1 LTLNS
6 STGVI
11 SGTPV
16 GQDIGFSV
24 SFNTTSNQENW
35 TGTIVFQILPSAPL
49 LQSPDS
55 IYAGEFP
62 CTSATFLSFQ
72 HRVVYD
78 QNDGS
83 RYTAGPAC
91 SSTDVPMSV
100 PGMENASGT
109 WNSYDLLVTKQSVH
123 GVYQW
128 VHVIEN
134 WYGNNNSYVSHLYA
148 NDLVL
153 NANGMPLLLMS
164 MPQHYGEIAFDRSRS
179 HNIQLTDRTFRSLAL
194 VQFDGTGHVDWTE
207 YMQPTSHSAQVYGL
221 GISNTNSYARD
232 SGYADSQLIVDSNGN
247 ITMVGAVSASS
258 TGFEFS
264 IGGMTYTGSN
274 NCTSYDRPFIARFNS
289 QGTAQWIS
297 GATFQS
303 ASSCDRTWPV
313 DLATRTDGGVYV
325 AMRPSE
331 WGAGISFNG
340 IDTPSNTVTDQRAS
354 FIYSFDN
361 NGQAEWVHLFRQNI
375 ANSGTQAHQIAI
387 ATFDDDSLHVAL
399 TPATS
404 TSARPTSLVQN
415 STNSYHTPTLCLTAN
430 PSGYSWLYTARLN
443 ASDGG
448 CVWADID
455 RGENLANTN
464 DGIGS
469 SCYAGIMSYIQDDM
483 VRIIVPDSCASSSYT
498 GLAYL
503 LTDGNG
509 DVLSTVQSYRSC
521 CSGAFRIH
529 DFGPDENGQPYILLT
544 IQNYQIYWGGRY
556 SDPQFAQQT
565 TSAGSFVMLWRIA
578 GPRSHPVSEDK
589 PQVGISYS
597 QYPVN
602 GHNSDFVTWTLE
614 NTTGDPAVLPSGLYF
629 ATSTGRIHG
638 TPTTITANQ
647 TFWLNNTIE
656 GRTFSKQI
664 EIGVSPTAPTLTYP
678 STMDDLVRGV
688 EMAEFA
694 PSIPST
700 ATVHSMTVS
709 PSLPLGLNIG
719 PTNGTIWGTPTANQ
733 TSKDY
738 TIRACNSW
746 GICGA
751 PVTVTITINEPTAV
765 AVWGGNNSLYL
776 PRDVTASVCPDTTAG
791 GMVAS
796 WSIASSPNLPFGLN
810 FNSTTGCF
818 EGTPLLYTSS
828 QNHTVTATNSNG
840 SATFTVEINVTGA
853 GIGLTFPTSSLTLE
867 NGTAMQ
873 PIAGQTTGD
882 NPASWTISPSVP
894 PGLQFGTNNGTI
906 WGTPSESNT
915 SRVYTITVTST
926 SGMTASTTITIE
938 VLEPVEEIYL
948 TMPTGL
954 IMLINGT
961 SMQPISGQTSGGTP
975 TLWEISP
982 ELPDGLSIDATNG
995 TIWGTPNEAAP
1006 LDTYTI
1012 TVSTAGGFSDTATIQ
1027 LVVQED
1033 TDGDSIP
1040 DVLDND
1046 DDGDGVLD
1054 INEEID
1060 CELVADCDGDGVDD
1074 GEDAFPTDETE
1085 DTDSDGDG
1093 IGNNADD
1100 DNDNDGWTTTQEAEC
1115 GGTSD
1120 LDPLDQPTD
1129 TDGDGIC
1136 DTLDTTDDRPIVMV
1150 VSTDSLNLLSNQTMQ
1165 AFTPTTSGGDIETW
1179 TIEPGISL
1187 SPGLAFDVGTG
1198 TISGTPT
1205 ETTSAIQYWINASN
1219 GQYDASVSVTITVYD
1234 VTGDYDGDGI
1244 LDFEDTDDDNDGW
1257 SDTDEATCSTDSM
1270 DTTSVPTDQDGDGE
1284 CEDNG
1289 LDQYLDLP
1297 LAFAYPSQTLE
1308 LANGSEMSAFIPTL
1322 NGQGDVRTWEISDDL
1337 PDGLTFSWSPAR
1349 STDGDGG
1356 IRGTPT
1362 EEIGPTEYTIWANN
1376 SQHSASF
1383 TITLSVLKDTDRD
1396 LTPDIYDDDDDG
1408 DTWPDA
1414 VEVLCGTDPLNV
1426 GQSPVDADD
1435 DGTCDSLQ
1443 VEEDTDS
1450 DGDGI
1455 PDDSD
1460 VFPNDP
1466 AAAFDN
1472 DGDGMPD
1479 DLYGFSTTVPPLIE
1493 DLDDDN
1499 DGWLDTRE
1507 AECGSDR
1514 FDANSLPIDSDQDGT
1529 CDGIDQDRDGDG
1541 VSNINDAFPADKEAF
1556 LDTDGDGEPDE
1567 ISGTSAGLTEDID
1580 DDGDNYTDI
1589 EEIECGSNSKDPDI
1603 IPLDSDGDGL
1613 CDAKENTSSTTE
1625 EDDNDESGLY
1635 LISSEYWWCCI
1646 LLLLLMLLAIIP
1658 LLARNR
1664 TVILLTKKGPEPEHT
1679 ESSPMFLEGSGTR
1692 KDPFVLAP
1700 FTLTA
1705 GSSQICSE
1713 RITITDISE
1722 GYPVGMSDLMKF
1734 ENDERFKLLD
1744 VKDEDVF
1751 DDDLDPV
1758 ETIEVD
1764 ADGTIEIRIL
1774 FTDEDDPTLAG
1785 GSYDG
1790 LLRIGSNTVYLSWN
1804 VVIEGDPEYIAEQKA
1819 NEEARIKAEK

>member
-1 LTLNS
+1 
-6 STGVI
+6 
-11 SGTPV
+11 
-16 GQDIGFSV
+16 
-24 SFNTTSNQENW
+24 
-35 TGTIVFQILPSAPL
+35 
-49 LQSPDS
+49 
-55 IYAGEFP
+55 
-62 CTSATFLSFQ
+62 
-72 HRVVYD
+72 
-78 QNDGS
+78 
-83 RYTAGPAC
+83 
-91 SSTDVPMSV
+91 
-100 PGMENASGT
+100 
-109 WNSYDLLVTKQSVH
+109 
-123 GVYQW
+123 
-128 VHVIEN
+128 
-134 WYGNNNSYVSHLYA
+134 
-148 NDLVL
+148 
-153 NANGMPLLLMS
+153 
-164 MPQHYGEIAFDRSRS
+164 
-179 HNIQLTDRTFRSLAL
+179 
-194 VQFDGTGHVDWTE
+194 
-207 YMQPTSHSAQVYGL
+207 
-221 GISNTNSYARD
+221 
-232 SGYADSQLIVDSNGN
+232 
-247 ITMVGAVSASS
+247 
-258 TGFEFS
+258 
-264 IGGMTYTGSN
+264 
-274 NCTSYDRPFIARFNS
+274 
-289 QGTAQWIS
+289 
-297 GATFQS
+297 
-303 ASSCDRTWPV
+303 
-313 DLATRTDGGVYV
+313 
-325 AMRPSE
+325 
-331 WGAGISFNG
+331 
-340 IDTPSNTVTDQRAS
+340 
-354 FIYSFDN
+354 
-361 NGQAEWVHLFRQNI
+361 
-375 ANSGTQAHQIAI
+375 
-387 ATFDDDSLHVAL
+387 
-399 TPATS
+399 
-404 TSARPTSLVQN
+404 
-415 STNSYHTPTLCLTAN
+415 
-430 PSGYSWLYTARLN
+430 
-443 ASDGG
+443 
-448 CVWADID
+448 
-455 RGENLANTN
+455 
-464 DGIGS
+464 
-469 SCYAGIMSYIQDDM
+469 
-483 VRIIVPDSCASSSYT
+483 
-498 GLAYL
+498 
-503 LTDGNG
+503 
-509 DVLSTVQSYRSC
+509 
-521 CSGAFRIH
+521 
-529 DFGPDENGQPYILLT
+529 
-544 IQNYQIYWGGRY
+544 
-556 SDPQFAQQT
+556 
-565 TSAGSFVMLWRIA
+565 
-578 GPRSHPVSEDK
+578 
-589 PQVGISYS
+589 
-597 QYPVN
+597 
-602 GHNSDFVTWTLE
+602 
-614 NTTGDPAVLPSGLYF
+614 
-629 ATSTGRIHG
+629 
-638 TPTTITANQ
+638 
-647 TFWLNNTIE
+647 
-656 GRTFSKQI
+656 
-664 EIGVSPTAPTLTYP
+664 
-678 STMDDLVRGV
+678 
-688 EMAEFA
+688 
-694 PSIPST
+694 
-700 ATVHSMTVS
+700 
-709 PSLPLGLNIG
+709 
-719 PTNGTIWGTPTANQ
+719 
-733 TSKDY
+733 
-738 TIRACNSW
+738 
-746 GICGA
+746 
-751 PVTVTITINEPTAV
+751 
-765 AVWGGNNSLYL
+765 
-776 PRDVTASVCPDTTAG
+776 
-791 GMVAS
+791 
-796 WSIASSPNLPFGLN
+796 
-810 FNSTTGCF
+810 
-818 EGTPLLYTSS
+818 
-828 QNHTVTATNSNG
+828 
-840 SATFTVEINVTGA
+840 
-853 GIGLTFPTSSLTLE
+853 
-867 NGTAMQ
+867 
-873 PIAGQTTGD
+873 
-882 NPASWTISPSVP
+882 
-894 PGLQFGTNNGTI
+894 
-906 WGTPSESNT
+906 
-915 SRVYTITVTST
+915 
-926 SGMTASTTITIE
+926 
-938 VLEPVEEIYL
+938 
-948 TMPTGL
+948 MPTGL

-975 TLWEISP
+975 VSWSISP

-1040 DVLDND
+1040 DALDND

-1054 INEEID
+1054 IDEEID
-1060 CELVADCDGDGVDD
+1060 CELVADCDSDGVDD
-1074 GEDAFPTDETE
+1074 GEDAFPTDDTE

-1093 IGNNADD
+1093 IGNNADN

-1270 DTTSVPTDQDGDGE
+1270 DITSVPTDQDGDGE

-1362 EEIGPTEYTIWANN
+1362 EEIAPTEYTIWANN

-1426 GQSPVDADD
+1426 GQSPVDADN
-1435 DGTCDSLQ
+1435 DGTCDALQ

-1455 PDDSD
+1455 PDASD
-1460 VFPNDP
+1460 LFPNDP

-1556 LDTDGDGEPDE
+1556 LDTDGDGEPDN
-1567 ISGTSAGLTEDID
+1567 ISGTSAGLTEDLD

-1589 EEIECGSNSKDPDI
+1589 EEIECGSDSKDPDK

-1613 CDAKENTSSTTE
+1613 CDAKESTSSTTE

-1700 FTLTA
+1700 FTLVA

-1722 GYPVGMSDLMKF
+1722 GYPVSMADLMKF

-1819 NEEARIKAEK
+1819 NEEARIKAEKDAKIKAEKDAENAEKADAEAEVAKMKAEAEMEVEKAKAKAEAEAEKAKAKAEAEATKAKAAVEAAAVKAKAEAEAEAAKIKAEAEKAKAEAEKAKADAEAEAEKAKADAAKAKAEAEAEAEKAKAEAEKAKAAAEAEAAKMKAEAEAEAEAQRKQAEKEAAERQARMDKELEERRKRLENLDEKARKKEEELIRVAEKAKTIDFGTLGVAASSKLKKKVEKGTEDLEVADASRFDDKGEAFISDTDGGARISWSGKAGNRLTGVKGIKRGFAAAAVLTVSDDLQKIKGIGPFIEDKLHALGIYTFDQVGRMTAELEETVNVAIEFFPGRVKRDEWAKQARKFSKNR